1 MYLKSILLIFS
12 CLALLSCNSGI
23 VGDNYQENLV
33 KLDKIYG
40 YCDNPH
46 RNLNKSTVQY
56 KVCKDKE
63 AAAGADGL
71 SDDDFKLPFLDSI
84 LNQSGS
90 TNVVYTNNVNQYL
103 WNGAINTLNNYP
115 LSFADSSGG
124 FIETEWIY
132 DANLENQRCLIKVQ
146 ITSQEL
152 LSNAV
157 DTKILCQSKIKENWI
172 NTNETFINE
181 EKQITLAILNSATIY
196 SSEDNLN

>member
-1 MYLKSILLIFS
+1 M
-12 CLALLSCNSGI
+12 ALLSCNSGI

-46 RNLNKSTVQY
+46 RTLNKSTVQY

-63 AAAGADGL
+63 AAAGADGR

-124 FIETEWIY
+124 FIELNGYMT
-132 DANLENQRCLIKVQ
+132 Q
-146 ITSQEL
+146 I
-152 LSNAV
+152 
-157 DTKILCQSKIKENWI
+157 
-172 NTNETFINE
+172 
-181 EKQITLAILNSATIY
+181 
-196 SSEDNLN
+196 

>member
-71 SDDDFKLPFLDSI
+71 SDDDFKLPFFGQIYPELIATVWHLIFNSSYI
-84 LNQSGS
+84 LLAPFLKGD
-90 TNVVYTNNVNQYL
+90 
-103 WNGAINTLNNYP
+103 
-115 LSFADSSGG
+115 LSFG
-124 FIETEWIY
+124 
-132 DANLENQRCLIKVQ
+132 
-146 ITSQEL
+146 
-152 LSNAV
+152 SNRV
-157 DTKILCQSKIKENWI
+157 P
-172 NTNETFINE
+172 
-181 EKQITLAILNSATIY
+181 
-196 SSEDNLN
+196 